1 MNNKKTYTIN
11 VNYSNN
17 VINYRLL
24 KYDLYDYILSNKVE
38 DIEELNKIKQKYNK
52 VTIDLLNETQNENG
66 NIFHYIML
74 RNNKKNIKVDNFKK
88 IINIL
93 KNKFLISDYLNFK
106 DQFGNYPLAYT
117 VDQNNSDIFEIIKEY
132 LDERIMLDQI
142 YDKNKLNKTII
153 EIYKDKKQT
162 NQDIGE
168 SIENYFQDKMFKV

>member
-52 VTIDLLNETQNENG
+52 VTTDLLNETQNENG

>member
-74 RNNKKNIKVDNFKK
+74 RNNKNNIKVDNFKK

-168 SIENYFQDKMFKV
+168 SIENYFKDKMFKV

>member
-74 RNNKKNIKVDNFKK
+74 RNNKNNIKVDNFKK

-132 LDERIMLDQI
+132 LGERIMLDQI

-168 SIENYFQDKMFKV
+168 SIENYFKDKMFKV

>member
-74 RNNKKNIKVDNFKK
+74 KNNKKNIKVDNFKK

-93 KNKFLISDYLNFK
+93 KNRFLISDYLNFK

-132 LDERIMLDQI
+132 LGERIMLDQI

-168 SIENYFQDKMFKV
+168 SIENYFKDKMFKV

>member
-24 KYDLYDYILSNKVE
+24 KYNLYDYILSNEDK
-38 DIEELNKIKQKYNK
+38 DIEDLNKIKQKYNK
-52 VTIDLLNETQNENG
+52 TTIDLLNESQNENG

-74 RNNKKNIKVDNFKK
+74 RNDKSETKINNFKK
-88 IINIL
+88 VVNIL
-93 KNKFLISDYLNFK
+93 KNRFLISDYLNFK
-106 DQFGNYPLAYT
+106 DQFGNYPLAYV
-117 VDQNNSDIFEIIKEY
+117 VDQNNRDIFEIIKEY
-132 LDERIMLDQI
+132 LSERIMLDQI
-142 YDKNKLNKTII
+142 YDINKLNKTII

-168 SIENYFQDKMFKV
+168 SIEDYFKDKVFKV

>member
-38 DIEELNKIKQKYNK
+38 DIEELNKIKQKYHK

-74 RNNKKNIKVDNFKK
+74 RNNKNNIKVDNFKK

-117 VDQNNSDIFEIIKEY
+117 VDQNNSDIFEIIQEY
-132 LDERIMLDQI
+132 LGERIMLDQI

-168 SIENYFQDKMFKV
+168 SIENYFKDKMFKV

>member
-74 RNNKKNIKVDNFKK
+74 RNNKNNIKVDNFKK

-117 VDQNNSDIFEIIKEY
+117 VDQNNSDIFEIIQEY
-132 LDERIMLDQI
+132 LGERIMLDQI

-168 SIENYFQDKMFKV
+168 SIENYFKDKMFKV